1 DSEGVLTL
9 DANTVSGSYS
19 ITYQLCE
26 VGANPS
32 NCDTATATVVVGQPI
47 IDAVAE
53 TTASINGYTG
63 GTTPALTLN
72 DKLNGAAV
80 VVGTNPGEV
89 KVTPVTVPTGLTLNT
104 DGTVTV
110 AANTP
115 AGNYDVTYKIC
126 EVTNPGNCDE
136 VTSVI
141 VVSQPTIDA
150 VAETTASINGY
161 TGGTTP
167 ALTLNDKLNG
177 AAVVVGTN
185 PGEVKVTPVTVPTDL
200 TLNTDGT
207 VTVAANT
214 PAGNYDVTYKICE
227 VTNPGNCDEVTST
240 IVVGKSII
248 IALTETTDA
257 INGRVGGTTYSLVK
271 NDLLN
276 GVAVVIKNSNG
287 GVILTSVSVPAGL
300 TLNADGTV
308 KVDAGTPVGLYEV
321 EYTICEFLN
330 PTTNCATVKSYVL
343 VTGSA
348 PSAGLLKAN
357 EDNGGTIDTNKGEK
371 PNVNVFKNDTYN
383 GLPLDPSTV
392 ILTTVVSNP
401 NLILKADGSIEVKDG
416 TPVGDYELTYQICE
430 VLNTDNCSQA
440 KVKVS
445 VENSVDPEPPISKI
459 VLGNDQGVADG
470 INGSLEFINVLDN
483 DFLNDKPISSLDIVI
498 TNISRSPYFEFNSD
512 GTVNVKPNTPGG
524 NYAIAYQVCEK
535 ADSSNCSTG
544 MLNVFVEVP
553 EIALVKT
560 AVFNDENGNG
570 VANAGETITY
580 RFVVTN
586 TGNVPLKGIMITDP
600 LVGVKVFGQAID
612 LDVNESNDTNFTAE
626 YKITQS
632 DINFGSVSNQASVKG
647 SSAKGVVVEDISD
660 DASLTDDK
668 PTVLGLK
675 GCVIK
680 VFNAF
685 SPNGDAKNSRF
696 YIQGLECYPN
706 NTVEIYNRW
715 GVLVFDV
722 DRYNNED
729 RVFTGFS
736 QGRTTISETAGLPVG
751 TYFYIIKYTDSDSNP
766 HELSGYLYL
775 NK

>member
-1 DSEGVLTL
+1 AAGCTSGYSDNIV
-9 DANTVSGSYS
+9 VSNF
-19 ITYQLCE
+19 IC
-26 VGANPS
+26 
-32 NCDTATATVVVGQPI
+32 
-47 IDAVAE
+47 AVTE
-53 TTASINGYTG
+53 TTASINGFTG
-63 GTTPALTLN
+63 GTTPALTSN

-80 VVGTNPGEV
+80 VIGTNPGEV
-89 KVTPVTVPTGLTLNT
+89 KLTPVDVPTGLTLNA

-115 AGNYDVTYKIC
+115 AKNYDVIYKICEVNNPTNCDEVTSIVVVGQPVIDAVTETTASINGFTGGTTPALTSNDKLNGAAVVIGTNPGEVKLTPVDVPTGLTLNADGTVTVAPNTPAGNYNLTYKIC
-126 EVTNPGNCDE
+126 EVTNPDNCDE
-136 VTSVI
+136 VTSI
-141 VVSQPTIDA
+141 VVVGKPAIDA
-150 VAETTASINGY
+150 ITERTIEINGS

-167 ALTLNDKLNG
+167 SLILND
-177 AAVVVGTN
+177 
-185 PGEVKVTPVTVPTDL
+185 
-200 TLNTDGT
+200 
-207 VTVAANT
+207 
-214 PAGNYDVTYKICE
+214 I
-227 VTNPGNCDEVTST
+227 
-240 IVVGKSII
+240 
-248 IALTETTDA
+248 
-257 INGRVGGTTYSLVK
+257 
-271 NDLLN
+271 LN
-276 GVAVVIKNSNG
+276 GVPVVIKNSNG
-287 GVILTSVSVPAGL
+287 GVILTSVNVTAGL

-308 KVDAGTPVGLYEV
+308 KVNAGTPIGIYEI
-321 EYTICEFLN
+321 EYTICEYLN
-330 PTTNCATVKSYVL
+330 PTNCATIKSYIPV
-343 VTGSA
+343 VG
-348 PSAGLLKAN
+348 GVLKAN
-357 EDNGGTIDTNKGEK
+357 DDNGGTIDTNKGEK
-371 PNVNVFKNDTYN
+371 PNVNIFKNDMLN
-383 GLPLDPSTV
+383 GLAVTPSAV

-430 VLNTDNCSQA
+430 VLNPTNCSQA

-445 VENSVDPEPPISKI
+445 VENSVDPDPPVSKI
-459 VLGNDQGVADG
+459 VLGNDQGIADG
-470 INGSLEFINVLDN
+470 INGSLEFVNVLDN
-483 DFLNDKPISSLDIVI
+483 DFLNDKLISSLDIVI
-498 TNISRSPYFEFNSD
+498 TNISKSPYFEFNSD
-512 GTVNVKPNTPGG
+512 GTVNMKPNTPGG
-524 NYAIAYQVCEK
+524 NYTIAYQVCEK

-586 TGNVPLKGIMITDP
+586 TGNVPLKGVMINDP

-612 LDVNESNDTNFTAE
+612 LNVNESNDTNFTAE
-626 YKITQS
+626 YKITQA
-632 DINFGSVSNQASVKG
+632 DINRGSVSNQATVKG
-647 SSAKGVVVEDISD
+647 SSAKGVVVEDASD
-660 DASLTDDK
+660 DASLTGDK
-668 PTVLGLK
+668 PTVLGLT

-715 GVLVFDV
+715 GVLVFDI

-736 QGRTTISETAGLPVG
+736 QGRTTIKESNGLPVG
-751 TYFYIIKYTDSDSNP
+751 TYFYIIKYNDSDSTP

>member
-1 DSEGVLTL
+1 TL
-9 DANTVSGSYS
+9 APNTVSGTYK

-26 VGANPS
+26 VGANPA
-32 NCDTATATVVVGQPI
+32 NCDTAEATVIVGQPI
-47 IDAVAE
+47 IDAVTE
-53 TTASINGYTG
+53 TTASINGFTG

-80 VVGTNPGEV
+80 VIGTNPGEV
-89 KVTPVTVPTGLTLNT
+89 KLTPVDVPTGLTLNA

-115 AGNYDVTYKIC
+115 AKNYDVIYKIC
-126 EVTNPGNCDE
+126 EVNNPTNCDE
-136 VTSVI
+136 VTSI
-141 VVSQPTIDA
+141 VVVGQPVIDA
-150 VAETTASINGY
+150 ITERTIEINGS

-167 ALTLNDKLNG
+167 SLILND
-177 AAVVVGTN
+177 
-185 PGEVKVTPVTVPTDL
+185 
-200 TLNTDGT
+200 
-207 VTVAANT
+207 
-214 PAGNYDVTYKICE
+214 I
-227 VTNPGNCDEVTST
+227 
-240 IVVGKSII
+240 
-248 IALTETTDA
+248 
-257 INGRVGGTTYSLVK
+257 
-271 NDLLN
+271 LN
-276 GVAVVIKNSNG
+276 GVPVVIKNSNG
-287 GVILTSVSVPAGL
+287 GVILTSVNVTAGL

-308 KVDAGTPVGLYEV
+308 KVNAGTPIGIYEI
-321 EYTICEFLN
+321 EYTICEYLN
-330 PTTNCATVKSYVL
+330 PTNCATIKSYIPV
-343 VTGSA
+343 VG
-348 PSAGLLKAN
+348 GVLKAN
-357 EDNGGTIDTNKGEK
+357 DDNGGTIDTNKGEK
-371 PNVNVFKNDTYN
+371 PNVNIFKNDMLN
-383 GLPLDPSTV
+383 GLAVSPSAV

-430 VLNTDNCSQA
+430 VLNPTNCSQA

-445 VENSVDPEPPISKI
+445 VENSVDPEPPVSKI
-459 VLGNDQGVADG
+459 VLGNDQGIADG
-470 INGSLEFINVLDN
+470 INGSLEFVNVLDN

-498 TNISRSPYFEFNSD
+498 TNISKSPYFEFNLD
-512 GTVNVKPNTPGG
+512 GTVNMKPNTPGG
-524 NYAIAYQVCEK
+524 NYTIAYQVCEK

-586 TGNVPLKGIMITDP
+586 TGNVPLKGVMINDP

-612 LDVNESNDTNFTAE
+612 LNVNESNDTNFTAE
-626 YKITQS
+626 YKITQA
-632 DINFGSVSNQASVKG
+632 DINRGSVSNQATVKG
-647 SSAKGVVVEDISD
+647 SSAKGVVVEDASD
-660 DASLTDDK
+660 DASLTGDK
-668 PTVLGLK
+668 PTVLGLT

-715 GVLVFDV
+715 GVLVFDI

-736 QGRTTISETAGLPVG
+736 QGRTTIKESNGLPVG
-751 TYFYIIKYTDSDSNP
+751 TYFYIIKYNDSDSTP